1 MFETVVV
8 PLDATPESAR
18 AVPTA
23 VAVAKATGAPLE
35 LFTVVASDGPV
46 DRGWIDEVRRMI
58 DLPEVE
64 VRVVVD
70 QHPAAAILERQ
81 AAHVGTLLCMATN
94 AHTGLAEVILGSVVA
109 DVVRGSERSVLLV
122 GPEAQAPKRIEMIQV
137 CLDGSDAAR
146 RAAEVAGVW
155 AFELDATLFLVR
167 VAPPMRS
174 GDLGPNTSD
183 LQSTAFDLRRSIG
196 IRPSWD
202 VVHATRT
209 GHVAD
214 ALVNHAA
221 ALPASLIAM
230 TTHAVPGVHE
240 RVLGSVAMRVVHGA
254 PCPVL
259 VVPV

>member
-8 PLDATPESAR
+8 PLDSTPASAR

-23 VAVAKATGAPLE
+23 VALAKATSSPLE
-35 LFTVVASDGPV
+35 LLTVVASDTAAT
-46 DRGWIDEVRRMI
+46 DRAWIDEVRGSI
-58 DLPEVE
+58 DLPDVE

-70 QHPAAAILERQ
+70 VHPGRAILERQ
-81 AAHVGTLLCMATN
+81 AAHVGTLLCMATR
-94 AHTGLAEVILGSVVA
+94 AHTGMAEVVLGSVVA
-109 DVVRGSERSVLLV
+109 EVVRGAERAVLLV
-122 GPEAQAPKRIEMIQV
+122 GPEAQEPKRIEMIQV

-214 ALVNHAA
+214 ALVTHAA
-221 ALPASLIAM
+221 
-230 TTHAVPGVHE
+230 PGVHQ
-240 RVLGSVAMRVVHGA
+240 RVLGSVAMRVVRDA